1 MSIIVR
7 FRNSIDLGA
16 NLSLGHVCNLGR
28 YASVPGILPHYRRH
42 GSACWL
48 IQFFRTSC
56 GSLRG
61 ARHKTVKL
69 SFFHQS
75 NQLLRF
81 VRGQYLISV
90 QTFPLLRCPLL

>member
-16 NLSLGHVCNLGR
+16 NLSSGHVCDLGR
-28 YASVPGILPHYRRH
+28 YAYVLGVLSHYRRH
-42 GSACWL
+42 GSTCWL

-61 ARHKTVKL
+61 PRHKTVQL

-90 QTFPLLRCPLL
+90 QTFPLLRCAVL